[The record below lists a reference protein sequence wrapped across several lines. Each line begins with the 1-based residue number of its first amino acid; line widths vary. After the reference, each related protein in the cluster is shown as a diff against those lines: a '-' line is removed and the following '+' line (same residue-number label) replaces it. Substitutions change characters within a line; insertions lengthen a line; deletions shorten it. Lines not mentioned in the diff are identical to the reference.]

1 MTFSKRHTTDL
12 LSGPLVS
19 GIFLYTIPIIFT
31 NVLQLLFN
39 AADLVIVGQFCGSVS
54 VAAVGATSN
63 LTSLLV
69 NFFVGL
75 SVGTGVAVAH
85 GIGGHQDEEVR
96 RTVHTTIPLALVSGI
111 VLTVVGMTWSGRFL
125 EMMDTPQSVLP
136 LSTVYMRICFAGVTF
151 TMLYN
156 FCAAILRAAG
166 DTKSP
171 LIFLVLAGIL
181 NVIMNLVFVRI
192 FRMNVAGVALATVLS
207 QGVSAV
213 LVVAALMRRTDA
225 CKLVLREM
233 RFYGAQIQK
242 ILRVG
247 LPAGIQSTFF
257 NISNVLIQ
265 AAVNSFGE
273 VFVSA
278 SAASG
283 NIENFL
289 YLIVNSFHQTAV
301 NYIGQN
307 AGAGQYSRVKK
318 IIWIVFASV
327 TAVSLAMAGICYFFG
342 RELLS
347 IYIPN
352 EPEVIAY
359 GYERLVLV
367 SLPYF
372 LCGLMDVS
380 TGMLRGLGSAVIPM
394 VFCLLGACGFR
405 IVWIRTVFQQ
415 YHTIPCLLSSY
426 PLSWALTALCQLIAL
441 VFVYRKHLR
450 RMQMYSH

>member
-1 MTFSKRHTTDL
+1 M
-12 LSGPLVS
+12 
-19 GIFLYTIPIIFT
+19 
-31 NVLQLLFN
+31 
-39 AADLVIVGQFCGSVS
+39 
-54 VAAVGATSN
+54 
-63 LTSLLV
+63 
-69 NFFVGL
+69 
-75 SVGTGVAVAH
+75 
-85 GIGGHQDEEVR
+85 
-96 RTVHTTIPLALVSGI
+96 
-111 VLTVVGMTWSGRFL
+111 
-125 EMMDTPQSVLP
+125 
-136 LSTVYMRICFAGVTF
+136 
-151 TMLYN
+151 
-156 FCAAILRAAG
+156 
-166 DTKSP
+166 
-171 LIFLVLAGIL
+171 
-181 NVIMNLVFVRI
+181 
-192 FRMNVAGVALATVLS
+192 
-207 QGVSAV
+207 
-213 LVVAALMRRTDA
+213 
-225 CKLVLREM
+225 
-233 RFYGAQIQK
+233 
-242 ILRVG
+242 
-247 LPAGIQSTFF
+247 
-257 NISNVLIQ
+257 
-265 AAVNSFGE
+265 NSFGE

-359 GYERLVLV
+359 GYQRLVLT

-405 IVWIRTVFQQ
+405 IVWIRTIFQQ
-415 YHTIPCLLSSY
+415 HHTILCLLSSY
-426 PLSWALTALCQLIAL
+426 PLSWALTALCQIIAL

-450 RMQMYSH
+450 RMQQYSH